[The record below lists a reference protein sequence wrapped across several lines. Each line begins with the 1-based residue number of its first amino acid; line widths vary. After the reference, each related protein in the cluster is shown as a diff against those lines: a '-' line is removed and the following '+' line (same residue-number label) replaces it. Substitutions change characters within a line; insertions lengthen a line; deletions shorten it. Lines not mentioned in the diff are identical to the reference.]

1 MSIESQDSPDVGD
14 RRVRRTRAALFAAA
28 RRLVTERRTT
38 EVSVTELADAADVSR
53 RVLYQHFGDRDA
65 LLVAAAVDL
74 VAQELV
80 PLMPDDLEE
89 SATAMAVVGHF
100 AEHREFYRA
109 MLTGSCAYQTSKTV
123 NSLFRPFSVVSVQQT
138 FDNLDAQA
146 ADEVADF
153 LTGATAMALTGW
165 LVEEQE
171 SLDPTDFAV
180 RLVRIYS
187 ALSGGHAAKQ
197 SRPQAK
203 SQRDKS

>member
-1 MSIESQDSPDVGD
+1 MSIESQDSPDAGD

-89 SATAMAVVGHF
+89 SATAIAVVGHF

-203 SQRDKS
+203 SQRDKG